1 MPELLFCIY
10 AILLIKI
17 VGIFSL
23 HFSFTGAMNY
33 NIVPFVGSSFVPVLL
48 NFVLFVPYGF
58 LLLSKRISRKSVYI
72 LMERVRRWRWIPRYT
87 LSLRNRFLTAED
99 IFFENAEV
107 FSISDADK
115 VMCNCNK
122 NILYWGNSHYQ
133 YYVDFMELDGEVEDY
148 RADISAEYQELQKMV
163 LHYFE

>member
-33 NIVPFVGSSFVPVLL
+33 NIVPFVGRSFVPVLM

-72 LMERVRRWRWIPRYT
+72 LMERVRRWRWISRYT
-87 LSLRNRFLTAED
+87 LFNGKIIFTLLKKDYDIRSLESEQA
-99 IFFENAEV
+99 
-107 FSISDADK
+107 
-115 VMCNCNK
+115 NK
-122 NILYWGNSHYQ
+122 S
-133 YYVDFMELDGEVEDY
+133 
-148 RADISAEYQELQKMV
+148 
-163 LHYFE
+163 